1 MEANIKFYKL
11 ANEAYN
17 VSLENFWTE
26 WFFYTLIPIFSAVFL
41 IMNWTVEN
49 IQIIGA
55 MNLDLVSLIAVD
67 QGSEKYS
74 VNWLRIGWIG
84 FCQMMIFLIEIP
96 IIIVSWI
103 PLFNIPINLL
113 LMSFIL
119 FFNWRIDE
127 ALGDEILRP
136 KDGYTPE

>member
-17 VSLENFWTE
+17 VSPENFFQQ

-41 IMNWTVEN
+41 IMNWTVQN

-55 MNLDLVSLIAVD
+55 MNLDLVSLLAVD
-67 QGSEKYS
+67 SGSEKYT

-84 FCQMMIFLIEIP
+84 FCQTMIFLIEIP
-96 IIIVSWI
+96 IIIISWI
-103 PLFNIPINLL
+103 PLFNIPVNFI
-113 LMSFIL
+113 LMAWIL

-136 KDGYTPE
+136 KLPEE